1 MSRVRKSQLMLL
13 EGWLRRMD
21 RRMNPKLIDSPN
33 YLNADF
39 DNPVLVNW
47 GSNGFYCPRDEL
59 EPLIDAMEDEHTTPN
74 SFLHDTWMPFI
85 REWADR

>member
-1 MSRVRKSQLMLL
+1 MAVQKSDMMML
-13 EGWLRRMD
+13 EGWLRKMD
-21 RRMNPKLIDSPN
+21 RRMNPKLVDQPTRMN
-33 YLNADF
+33 TPY

-74 SFLHDTWMPFI
+74 GFLHDVWMPFL